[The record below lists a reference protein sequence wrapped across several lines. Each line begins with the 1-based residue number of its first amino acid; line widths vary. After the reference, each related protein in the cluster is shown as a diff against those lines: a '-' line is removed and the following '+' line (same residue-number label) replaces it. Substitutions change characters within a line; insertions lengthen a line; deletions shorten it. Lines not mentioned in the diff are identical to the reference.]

1 MFKRLVCSVSIFAL
15 LCLANSSLADLVAH
29 SKFDNKLVESK
40 SEEPKPAEILP
51 VPDQLLKRN
60 TYYIGPELY
69 SFRYKEP
76 GYMKEEGTFYG
87 VVVGYTY
94 RGWIPDPPKQI
105 LSDNKT
111 MIRAEGRFA
120 FGQVDYEGET
130 WGGTPVTQDNIDD
143 FAMEGRLLL
152 GLEWLGEDI
161 LNTLYAGIGYRYLN
175 DDSSSDPGGYER
187 ESNYYY
193 IPIGYEV
200 NTNIRAGWS
209 LVGKVEFDYFIWG
222 LQRTHLSDVGL
233 LDVDNQQ
240 DGGHGYRASVKFQKM
255 SKDAVFVIEPFL
267 RYWDI
272 DNSDVEYAGYDIY
285 VREPANETTEYGIQ
299 LIWMF

>member
-15 LCLANSSLADLVAH
+15 LCLANSSLADLAAH

-87 VVVGYTY
+87 IAVGYTY
-94 RGWIPDPPKQI
+94 RGWIHDPPEQT
-105 LSDNKT
+105 LSDDKT

-152 GLEWLGEDI
+152 GPEWLGEDI

-193 IPIGYEV
+193 IPMGYEI
-200 NTNIRAGWS
+200 NTSIRAGWS

-222 LQRTHLSDVGL
+222 LQKTHLSDVGL
-233 LDVDNQQ
+233 FDVENHQ
-240 DGGHGYRASVKFQKM
+240 GSGHGYRASIKLQKM
-255 SKDAVFVIEPFL
+255 SKNAVFVIEPFL

-272 DNSDVEYAGYDIY
+272 DDSGVEYAGYGIY
-285 VREPANETTEYGIQ
+285 VLEPANETTEYGIQ

>member
-1 MFKRLVCSVSIFAL
+1 MFKRLVCSGSIFAL
-15 LCLANSSLADLVAH
+15 LCLTSSPLADLAAH
-29 SKFDNKLVESK
+29 SKFDNTPIESK
-40 SEEPKPAEILP
+40 SEEWKPAEISP
-51 VPDQLLKRN
+51 VPEQLLKRN

-76 GYMKEEGTFYG
+76 GYMREEGTFYG
-87 VVVGYTY
+87 IAVGYTY
-94 RGWIPDPPKQI
+94 RGWIPNLPEQT
-105 LSDNKT
+105 LSDSKT

-120 FGQVDYEGET
+120 FGQVDYEGQT

-152 GLEWLGEDI
+152 GPEWLGEDI

-209 LVGKVEFDYFIWG
+209 LAGKVEFDYFIWG

-233 LDVDNQQ
+233 LDVDNHQ
-240 DGGHGYRASVKFQKM
+240 DGGHGYRASLKLQKR
-255 SKDAVFVIEPFL
+255 SKDAVFVIEPFI

-272 DNSDVEYAGYDIY
+272 DDSDVEYAGYDIY
-285 VREPANETTEYGIQ
+285 VLEPANETTEYGVQ